1 MSWLTN
7 ENIRMWWDVAQSIV
21 IGLFVV
27 YGWMLTRTK
36 ANQDAINDLSRRV
49 DRLDKQIQ
57 AIKTVLDHQ
66 PNKEDITRLH
76 GRIDHV
82 AEAAKHMEGQMKQL
96 NQTLVII
103 QQHLV
108 HSGKTS

>member
-7 ENIRMWWDVAQSIV
+7 DNIRVWWDVAQSIV

-36 ANQDAINDLSRRV
+36 ANQDAINDLSLRV

-57 AIKTVLDHQ
+57 TIKTVLDHQ
-66 PNKEDITRLH
+66 PNKEDVTRLH
-76 GRIDHV
+76 VRIDHV
-82 AEAAKHMEGQMKQL
+82 VETVKHMEGQMKQL
-96 NQTLVII
+96 NQTLLII

-108 HSGKTS
+108 QSGKPS

>member
-7 ENIRMWWDVAQSIV
+7 DNMRLWWDVVQSIV

-27 YGWMLTRTK
+27 YGWVLTRTK
-36 ANQDAINDLSRRV
+36 ANQDAINELSGRF

-57 AIKTVLDHQ
+57 VIQTDLDHQ

-76 GRIDHV
+76 GRIDQV
-82 AEAAKHMEGQMKQL
+82 AEGVKHMEGQLKQL

-108 HSGKTS
+108 QSGKAS